1 MSRPK
6 GKPQGR
12 RHGGKPAGPKAFD
25 VWAPAPPLPEAKPV
39 VRVDDPVVITALLRS
54 LGDPPLSARGL
65 PVEEYLCRAVE
76 SAARMAK
83 GLALSAGLLVELD
96 AADEG

>member
-6 GKPQGR
+6 QKPQHR
-12 RHGGKPAGPKAFD
+12 RHGGKPSGPKPYD
-25 VWAPAPPLPEAKPV
+25 VWAPAPPLPEARPV
-39 VRVDDPVVITALLRS
+39 RRVDDPVVITALLRS

-83 GLALSAGLLVELD
+83 GLALSAGLLIEPED
-96 AADEG
+96 DEP

>member
-1 MSRPK
+1 MSRPRQ
-6 GKPQGR
+6 KPQGR
-12 RHGGKPAGPKAFD
+12 RHGKPAGPKAFD
-25 VWAPAPPLPEAKPV
+25 VWQTPPPLPEARPV
-39 VRVDDPVVITALLRS
+39 VRIDDPVVITALLRS

-83 GLALSAGLLVELD
+83 GLALSGGLLVD
-96 AADEG
+96 ATDDDPS

>member
-1 MSRPK
+1 VSRPRQ
-6 GKPQGR
+6 KPQGR
-12 RHGGKPAGPKAFD
+12 RHGKPAGPKAFD
-25 VWAPAPPLPEAKPV
+25 VWAPPPPLPEARPV
-39 VRVDDPVVITALLRS
+39 PRIDDPVVVTALLRS

-83 GLALSAGLLVELD
+83 GLALSVNLLAEPD
-96 AADEG
+96 DED